1 MEKEYLS
8 RKELENKTENLVKEF
23 NKLTKTKNNVETGFA
38 IAMLCTTI
46 SGLLMGN
53 LPLIIITLIL
63 AITTF
68 VYSTHMLGTIRSV
81 KDEYKNVQHQLDDI
95 ISIDF
100 EKKRYALE
108 KKYNNTNTNND
119 LIKSIQE
126 EKELLEKYKQ
136 DLNQYEI
143 HRIDDELIGEINSR
157 NYTLQK
163 LNK

>member
-1 MEKEYLS
+1 MK
-8 RKELENKTENLVKEF
+8 KELENKSKNLVREF
-23 NKLTKTKNNVETGFA
+23 NKLVKTKNNVEKGFA
-38 IAMLCTTI
+38 ISMLCTMF
-46 SGLLMGN
+46 SGLLMEN
-53 LPLIIITLIL
+53 ILLIIITLIL

-126 EKELLEKYKQ
+126 EKELLEKYKK
-136 DLNQYEI
+136 DLNQYCI
-143 HRIDDELIGEINSR
+143 YKNNDELTNEINTR

-163 LNK
+163 LNQLK